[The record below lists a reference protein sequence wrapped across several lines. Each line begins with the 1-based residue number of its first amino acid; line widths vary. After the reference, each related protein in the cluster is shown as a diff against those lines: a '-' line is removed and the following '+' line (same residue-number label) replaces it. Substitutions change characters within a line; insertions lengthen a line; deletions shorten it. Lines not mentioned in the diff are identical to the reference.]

1 MRPQDAFC
9 FTGKTVDWVFSQ
21 LRFKGSGFWCSPRSM
36 ANKLIRH
43 YGRGHLHF
51 IKFDCYGRLL
61 LLCSVR
67 ARNAFVHFLGEVRDR
82 YRFFLVSYGLMPE
95 HTHLLISGRPGAPSL
110 AFQGRGSWFD
120 FLCLET
126 RPENSD
132 KSSPCEV
139 Q

>member
-1 MRPQDAFC
+1 
-9 FTGKTVDWVFSQ
+9 
-21 LRFKGSGFWCSPRSM
+21 M

-82 YRFFLVSYGLMPE
+82 YRFSLVSYSVMPE
-95 HTHLLISGRPGAPSL
+95 HTPLLISEPAGCPVLGLSRAG
-110 AFQGRGSWFD
+110 
-120 FLCLET
+120 FL
-126 RPENSD
+126 
-132 KSSPCEV
+132 V
-139 Q
+139 